1 MLKVVRVEITDG
13 LHNLMRDLARR
24 KRVQIGYLYEE
35 ALKDFLDKPEN
46 YMGENKKIL
55 DSRKTAV

>member
-1 MLKVVRVEITDG
+1 MLKNVRVVMVEAY
-13 LHNLMRDLARR
+13 HERMRELARR
-24 KRVQIGYLYEE
+24 RRVQIGLLYEE

>member
-1 MLKVVRVEITDG
+1 MLKNVRVVMVEAY
-13 LHNLMRDLARR
+13 HERMRELARR
-24 KRVQIGYLYEE
+24 RRVQIGLLYEE

-46 YMGENKKIL
+46 YLGENKKIL